1 MRSYVTNWMKSR
13 RTPTKLDR
21 FIAKRK
27 SGWPCDACVIH
38 ARFARDEI
46 INLAARRS
54 APRFARNNI
63 LVPVFFFFSTGLL
76 KHVSVSHRLVISC
89 FFLLEKLN
97 LSSKRNSGIHELPF
111 DRNFC
116 LRVNKTEALLISLEN
131 KAF

>member
-46 INLAARRS
+46 INLASRGIIYLYL
-54 APRFARNNI
+54 F
-63 LVPVFFFFSTGLL
+63 FFFFSTGLL